1 MVVLTTDREIHFLSQ
16 QSSHLELISLV
27 FEALLKP
34 GDNFP
39 LKVGFNLLIARLKK
53 HLANKLLKALTIN
66 QLMNQQLLTRKGRNI
81 QNRGIVQQFPLVV
94 GEGPWGRTVEEFYQS
109 QQQVVGLLLVVAGG
123 WFGLLL
129 GQGFLLLA
137 VAAGVV
143 QHLDELLEVDHAQV
157 AFDG

>member
-16 QSSHLELISLV
+16 QSNHLELISLV
-27 FEALLKP
+27 FEPLLKP

-39 LKVGFNLLIARLKK
+39 LKVAFNLLIPRLKK
-53 HLANKLLKALTIN
+53 HLPNKLLKALTIN

-109 QQQVVGLLLVVAGG
+109 Q
-123 WFGLLL
+123 
-129 GQGFLLLA
+129 
-137 VAAGVV
+137 
-143 QHLDELLEVDHAQV
+143 E
-157 AFDG
+157 